1 MAVIKRVLL
10 VVVGLVIVVVV
21 GSVLL
26 VFIADDAERDDDG
39 RVTEEGRL
47 SVFDLRV
54 GDCLINVSATGEQRD
69 IEAVPCSKPHDGEVY
84 TNIKLGGGEF
94 PGDEFI
100 ASKADRGCSARL
112 RRQAPKSRDEIVYFV
127 PNKLSWD
134 EKADRTVTC
143 IAQYPTKRTGTVAA
157 QREGA

>member
-1 MAVIKRVLL
+1 VIKRVLI
-10 VVVGLVIVVVV
+10 VVVGLVVVVV
-21 GSVLL
+21 VASVLL
-26 VFIADDAERDDDG
+26 VFLGDDAERDDDG
-39 RVTEEGRL
+39 RVTAEGKL

-54 GDCLINVSATGEQRD
+54 GDCLINVAATDGEQRD

-84 TNIKLGGGEF
+84 TNIKLGSGEF

-100 ASKADRGCSARL
+100 AGKADRGCSARL

-134 EKADRTVTC
+134 EKDDRTVTC
-143 IAQYPTKRTGTVAA
+143 IAQYAKKRTGTVAA
-157 QREGA
+157 QRDGE

>member
-1 MAVIKRVLL
+1 LAVIKRVLL
-10 VVVGLVIVVVV
+10 VVVGLVVVVVV

-26 VFIADDAERDDDG
+26 VFITDDAGRDDGG
-39 RVTEEGRL
+39 RVTEEGML
-47 SVFDLRV
+47 S
-54 GDCLINVSATGEQRD
+54 VSATDGEQRD
-69 IEAVPCSKPHDGEVY
+69 IEAVPCSEPHDGEVY
-84 TNIKLGGGEF
+84 TNIKLGDGEF

-134 EKADRTVTC
+134 EKDDRTVTC
-143 IAQYPTKRTGTVAA
+143 IAQYPKKRTGTVAA
-157 QREGA
+157 Q